1 MGKKGKE
8 IVEISVPEIINDLNR
23 VYADEWLSTY
33 LFWYSSKNTLNIQL
47 KNLCEQIYSRE
58 LKHAEQLAKRIKIL
72 GGIIIYNPSEM
83 LKIGNCKYPESINY
97 KDDKEMVESLLS
109 YKRCLIEVFNRII
122 KKTHGKDFITY
133 NIINQIIIDEIED
146 EENLE
151 NILEVKK

>member
-72 GGIIIYNPSEM
+72 GGIIIYNPSE
-83 LKIGNCKYPESINY
+83 
-97 KDDKEMVESLLS
+97 
-109 YKRCLIEVFNRII
+109 
-122 KKTHGKDFITY
+122 
-133 NIINQIIIDEIED
+133 
-146 EENLE
+146 
-151 NILEVKK
+151 